1 MFTFN
6 IVQNQDTSPSKIKD
20 ESLELNLSLY
30 EELGD
35 EAYKKGD
42 EYAALNWYTK
52 GLTIAR
58 EFSLKDKIKLFSNL
72 ILASL

>member
-6 IVQNQDTSPSKIKD
+6 VVQNQDTTSNRIKD

-52 GLTIAR
+52 GLNIAR
-58 EFSLKDKIKLFSNL
+58 EFSLKEKIQLFSNL
-72 ILASL
+72 IFASL